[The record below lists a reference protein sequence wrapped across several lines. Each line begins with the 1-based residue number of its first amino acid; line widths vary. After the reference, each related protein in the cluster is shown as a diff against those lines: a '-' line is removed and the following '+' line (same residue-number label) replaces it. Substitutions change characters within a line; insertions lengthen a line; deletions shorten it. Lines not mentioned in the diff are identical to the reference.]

1 MTKAS
6 IFICVPI
13 GWPYRNFLFE
23 GVKIS
28 MCGTRKSFHW
38 KNVSLKD
45 FNKIKDIKK
54 CGLDNFSSKMI
65 RGYVIRGRKK
75 FKIWWQ
81 TIPQITKFSPQC
93 LLSFVIG
100 FCQNVFWTSNF
111 SSHSSFNKT
120 NAKMVE
126 NNIRVSF
133 QDAKSSW
140 YNHQS
145 ALQAMCN
152 VFIKSFIYELL
163 Y

>member
-1 MTKAS
+1 
-6 IFICVPI
+6 
-13 GWPYRNFLFE
+13 
-23 GVKIS
+23 
-28 MCGTRKSFHW
+28 
-38 KNVSLKD
+38 
-45 FNKIKDIKK
+45 
-54 CGLDNFSSKMI
+54 MI

-81 TIPQITKFSPQC
+81 TIPQIIKFSPQC

-152 VFIKSFIYELL
+152 VFIRSFIYELL
-163 Y
+163 CYIKDSVYPWIDEQKCYSIFNQISRYCHYDT